1 MIFSLLASTNW
12 KVFLL
17 TFTIGLIVAVLR
29 GLLLFHVAD
38 YTADIVDI
46 VGSELA
52 YAIYAEE
59 DHGNGYNYDSN
70 EMTFDDYVA
79 SKFSPKFTESQSKT
93 NVLPPIPAVVFGLM
107 KYSSKFST

>member
-59 DHGNGYNYDSN
+59 DHDNNYNYDDNDMS
-70 EMTFDDYVA
+70 EYVA
-79 SKFSPKFTESQSKT
+79 SKFSPKFTESQSRT
-93 NVLPPIPAVVFGLM
+93 SFLPPIPAAVFGLM

>member
-52 YAIYAEE
+52 RDFTFFRKKIEFALRDICDSTRRA
-59 DHGNGYNYDSN
+59 DSN
-70 EMTFDDYVA
+70 Q
-79 SKFSPKFTESQSKT
+79 PKK
-93 NVLPPIPAVVFGLM
+93 
-107 KYSSKFST
+107 SSFCAL